1 MQRTWDMLR
10 IVAEVKGW
18 PVEKTWEE
26 VEESQWGVVRRLEN
40 NWRRFVQ
47 GNHVRARKP
56 SKG

>member
-1 MQRTWDMLR
+1 MLR